1 MLGDSGRGV
10 EALGV
15 EAFRVEGG
23 AEASGV
29 EAFGVEDFLG
39 VPGLGLE
46 GLGGGVEAFGGES
59 VASSPQTFWA
69 SCPLSTTRCRP
80 EDEAPPVGSG
90 LFGTIVVVV
99 VVVESFGGGFER
111 WFRLLLLKP
120 GLLAGRLFNLLER
133 RNWRRQLLLVAKI
146 LQGLQKFSCILQA
159 ASGMKSWMIVCL
171 DESV

>member
-1 MLGDSGRGV
+1 M
-10 EALGV
+10 GV

-99 VVVESFGGGFER
+99 VVVESFGGGFSGVPFSFPVPSSSSTSEASFGFDFFFLSR
-111 WFRLLLLKP
+111 VFLLGGSSTSSREETGVVSCSWSRRSSRDFRSF
-120 GLLAGRLFNLLER
+120 LASS
-133 RNWRRQLLLVAKI
+133 RQH
-146 LQGLQKFSCILQA
+146 QG
-159 ASGMKSWMIVCL
+159 
-171 DESV
+171 